1 MHDHDASYGRQVK
14 IRVVDYDPQWRTTF
28 LDLQARYERVLD
40 DAGVRWKAIEHV
52 GSTSVEGL
60 AAKPV
65 IDIDIVV
72 AAQDVEATSV
82 ALEAVGYEPLGEIGI
97 EDRWAFRAPTDVPRT
112 NTYVVVEGSL
122 ALRNH
127 LGVRMVLRNNPELR
141 DSYASVK
148 RALAESTDDID
159 SYLAGKSEIL
169 SRILEQAGLSNDEL
183 LTISKAN
190 SID

>member
-1 MHDHDASYGRQVK
+1 MT
-14 IRVVDYDPQWRTTF
+14 IRVVDYDPQWKAIF
-28 LDLQARYERVLD
+28 QDLQARHQQTLD
-40 DAGVRWKAIEHV
+40 DAGVAWKAIEHV

-72 AAQDVEATSV
+72 AAQDVEAASAV
-82 ALEAVGYEPLGEIGI
+82 LQAVGYESLGELGI
-97 EDRWAFRAPTDVPRT
+97 EDRWAFRAPTDIPST
-112 NTYVVVEGSL
+112 NTYIVVEGSL

-127 LGVRMVLRNNPELR
+127 LGVRTVLRNNNPALR

-159 SYLAGKSEIL
+159 SYVTGKSDVL
-169 SRILEQAGLSNDEL
+169 SRILELAGLSDDEL
-183 LTISKAN
+183 LTIRKAN

>member
-1 MHDHDASYGRQVK
+1 MT
-14 IRVVDYDPQWRTTF
+14 IRVVDYDPQWKTIFR
-28 LDLQARYERVLD
+28 DLKARYQQMLD
-40 DAGVRWKAIEHV
+40 DAGVAWKAIEHV

-72 AAQDVEATSV
+72 AAQDVEAASA
-82 ALEAVGYEPLGEIGI
+82 ALQAVGYHPLGEIGI
-97 EDRWAFRAPTDVPRT
+97 EDRWAFRAPPDIQRT

-127 LGVRMVLRNNPELR
+127 LGVRTVLRNNPELR

-159 SYLAGKSEIL
+159 SYVAGKSDVL
-169 SRILEQAGLSNDEL
+169 SRVLELAGLSDDEL
-183 LTISKAN
+183 LAIRKAN

>member
-1 MHDHDASYGRQVK
+1 MT
-14 IRVVDYDPQWRTTF
+14 IRVVDYDPQWKAIF
-28 LDLQARYERVLD
+28 QDLQARHQQTLD
-40 DAGVRWKAIEHV
+40 DAGVAWKAIEHV

-72 AAQDVEATSV
+72 AAQDVEAASAV
-82 ALEAVGYEPLGEIGI
+82 LQAVGYESLGELGI
-97 EDRWAFRAPTDVPRT
+97 EDRWAFRAPTDIPST
-112 NTYVVVEGSL
+112 NTYIVVEGSL

-127 LGVRMVLRNNPELR
+127 LGVRTVLRNNPALR

-159 SYLAGKSEIL
+159 SYVTGKSDVL
-169 SRILEQAGLSNDEL
+169 SRILELAGLSDDEL
-183 LTISKAN
+183 LTIRKAN